1 MVIDLFR
8 EFLSTPKRYGP
19 ESGGIGKVMKLYF
32 QPYKDLMKCTSYVV
46 MASFLVQTVS
56 GIREGNEVQVEDD
69 SDFNVYVSNAAMSSS
84 VALCPL
90 CYACHKSVGCCCRS
104 LNWYAGRP
112 RFGLPVF
119 SAVNCSQHFLVL
131 SFGYVCCNSLGTS

>member
-19 ESGGIGKVMKLYF
+19 KFGGIGKVMKLYF

-46 MASFLVQTVS
+46 VASFLVQTDS

-69 SDFNVYVSNAAMSSS
+69 SDFNVYVSDAVMSLSSS
-84 VALCPL
+84 P
-90 CYACHKSVGCCCRS
+90 S
-104 LNWYAGRP
+104 
-112 RFGLPVF
+112 
-119 SAVNCSQHFLVL
+119 
-131 SFGYVCCNSLGTS
+131 